1 MIYLSFL
8 IFVCVFVEQK
18 TCRKAGLFSLYS
30 ELSLLFVY
38 DWCKLNLLEYAR

>member
-18 TCRKAGLFSLYS
+18 TCRKVGLFSLYGQ
-30 ELSLLFVY
+30 LAFAFYPALV
-38 DWCKLNLLEYAR
+38 